1 MRTQR
6 GFTMVELIAVLLVV
20 GVLAVVALPNLQGAL
35 AMRDTALRDQVLA
48 GLRQARHLA
57 QGHRRLVCAS
67 IASNQLTLTM
77 AAANPAGAC
86 GNAVPGLDG
95 QARWTNNASGLTLA
109 VSPAGT
115 LYFQPDGRI
124 TSDGVGATAVNASV
138 TVGSE
143 TAITLVGDTGHVQ

>member
-1 MRTQR
+1 
-6 GFTMVELIAVLLVV
+6 MVELIAVLLVV

-48 GLRQARHLA
+48 GLRHARHLA

-67 IASNQLTLTM
+67 VSGNQLRLTQ
-77 AAANPAGAC
+77 ATVNPATAC
-86 GNAVPGLDG
+86 TATVPGLDG
-95 QARWTNNASGLTLA
+95 QADWTANGSGLTLS

-115 LYFQPDGRI
+115 LHFQPDGRI
-124 TSDGVGATAVNASV
+124 TSDGAGTTPVNA
-138 TVGSE
+138 TLAVGSE